1 MDLTFS
7 DPHIWPS
14 ILALGLLM
22 VLIVYT
28 LRHQEIPGAPA
39 FVVACGFGFLW
50 VLGSVFEHISVLV
63 ETKIFWRKFQIL
75 WQIPSATA
83 ITVFMLG
90 GRISGYI

>member
-50 VLGSVFEHISVLV
+50 VLGFGL
-63 ETKIFWRKFQIL
+63 
-75 WQIPSATA
+75 
-83 ITVFMLG
+83 
-90 GRISGYI
+90 